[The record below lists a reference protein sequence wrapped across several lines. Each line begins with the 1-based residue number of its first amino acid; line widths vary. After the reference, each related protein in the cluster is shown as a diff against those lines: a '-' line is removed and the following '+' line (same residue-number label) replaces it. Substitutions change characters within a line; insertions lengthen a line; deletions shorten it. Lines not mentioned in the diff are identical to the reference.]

1 MFILKMA
8 GLGLIAIIVAFAA
21 LLIKGISALEK
32 EIAEEK
38 NEIGET

>member
-1 MFILKMA
+1 MTILKIV
-8 GLGLIAIIVAFAA
+8 GLGLIATIVAFAA

-38 NEIGET
+38 NQIGET